1 MSVCVCGNFRISC
14 GVYAMSEL
22 KKPKPGKRYDI
33 YIKHFK
39 NGANGGRTKWRY
51 STKIKAAMVAAGYQ
65 AALSDI
71 GRTDLYVYVVENGV
85 KLYDSDAL
93 KEFAER
99 EC

>member
-1 MSVCVCGNFRISC
+1 
-14 GVYAMSEL
+14 MSES
-22 KKPKPGKRYDI
+22 KKPKPEKRYNI
-33 YIKHFK
+33 CIKHFK
-39 NGANGGRTKWRY
+39 TGANGGRTKWRY

-85 KLYDSDAL
+85 TIYDSDAL
-93 KEFAER
+93 KDFAER

>member
-1 MSVCVCGNFRISC
+1 
-14 GVYAMSEL
+14 MSEL
-22 KKPKPGKRYDI
+22 KRPKRYDI
-33 YIKHFK
+33 CVKHFK
-39 NGANGGRTKWRY
+39 KGLSGGRTKWRY

-71 GRTDLYVYVVENGV
+71 GRTDVYVYVAENGV
-85 KLYDSDAL
+85 TLYDSDIL

>member
-1 MSVCVCGNFRISC
+1 
-14 GVYAMSEL
+14 MSES
-22 KKPKPGKRYDI
+22 KKPKRYDI
-33 YIKHFK
+33 CVKHFK
-39 NGANGGRTKWRY
+39 TGANGGKTKYRY

-65 AALSDI
+65 AALYDI

-85 KLYDSDAL
+85 ILYDSDTL